1 MTGTEVTIKTS
12 DIRNFAF
19 LACIKVI
26 KAQSDRR
33 ESPELSSPRKRQ
45 VPGGIP
51 DIVNSTELRSIVDAA
66 ELVEVPD
73 GSGVWRLSRS
83 AEEEALSWCR

>member
-1 MTGTEVTIKTS
+1 MGRFSWDPRESERLGGKISKSETKTS

-45 VPGGIP
+45 IRPLLVKKIA
-51 DIVNSTELRSIVDAA
+51 LLCLWAA
-66 ELVEVPD
+66 GHP
-73 GSGVWRLSRS
+73 R
-83 AEEEALSWCR
+83 